1 MIKGSIPT
9 DGGFLIIDEHEF
21 NELNKDTVLKDF
33 IKPFLELK
41 SFERYQ
47 TLVFL
52 SKRTGLSFIKR

>member
-33 IKPFLELK
+33 IKPFFGAQE
-41 SFERYQ
+41 F
-47 TLVFL
+47 
-52 SKRTGLSFIKR
+52 